1 MDVPLP
7 SLTANDSES
16 EDEDTLLGDDENWNE
31 VFSTINITAEQKAQ
45 MERRKAQ
52 LAAIREIANGSSDD
66 EGGSDSSDLETRAKR
81 RAMAS
86 SEPGVPFFDG
96 SDSDEYDEPMVT
108 PSAMVSG
115 RVIGPDEDD
124 EN

>member
-1 MDVPLP
+1 MP

-66 EGGSDSSDLETRAKR
+66 EGGSDNSSNLETRTKR

>member
-1 MDVPLP
+1 MP

-66 EGGSDSSDLETRAKR
+66 EGGSDIIVVIWKRAR
-81 RAMAS
+81 
-86 SEPGVPFFDG
+86 
-96 SDSDEYDEPMVT
+96 SDERWRAPSLECLFSMGVT
-108 PSAMVSG
+108 VMNMTSPW
-115 RVIGPDEDD
+115 
-124 EN
+124 

>member
-1 MDVPLP
+1 MR
-7 SLTANDSES
+7 
-16 EDEDTLLGDDENWNE
+16 
-31 VFSTINITAEQKAQ
+31 FSVLNITAEQKAQ

-66 EGGSDSSDLETRAKR
+66 EGGSDNDLETRAKR